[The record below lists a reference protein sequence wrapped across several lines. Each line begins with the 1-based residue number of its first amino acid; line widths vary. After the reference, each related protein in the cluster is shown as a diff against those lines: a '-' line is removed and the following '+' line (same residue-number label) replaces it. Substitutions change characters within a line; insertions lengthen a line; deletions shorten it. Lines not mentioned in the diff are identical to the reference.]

1 MKWLLSKVVSKIL
14 TPKHHVS
21 LLQIINSYI
30 HCKIEITLNNPM
42 NVDHDNSLEPTR
54 QISRFKIVWATFIV
68 FVSTKLICVKNLF
81 VWKVLNLFH

>member
-1 MKWLLSKVVSKIL
+1 
-14 TPKHHVS
+14 
-21 LLQIINSYI
+21 
-30 HCKIEITLNNPM
+30 M

-68 FVSTKLICVKNLF
+68 FVSTKLICVKILF

>member
-21 LLQIINSYI
+21 LLQINSYI

-68 FVSTKLICVKNLF
+68 FVSTKLICVKILF